1 MKAQTLCSHVRREC
15 KPQFEDKPDMIEA
28 NATYLLQKLSSVD
41 AQGSRAS
48 GLVSSTNNILA
59 DIGVFMPVATFF
71 RARTYPVLFPSS
83 ELK

>member
-1 MKAQTLCSHVRREC
+1 
-15 KPQFEDKPDMIEA
+15 MIEA

-59 DIGVFMPVATFF
+59 DIGVFMPVAT
-71 RARTYPVLFPSS
+71 LFSCSNISS
-83 ELK
+83 FISLV